1 MLLLH
6 HLEVSVLGSLNLT
19 INSVNFKLVGVDL
32 TLVVLELSNHFLK
45 LFGALLQVLLVNNEL
60 LSDFRA
66 TLLGQN
72 ILQLNIE
79 LFFLLNEN
87 ILLRNFFSFG
97 DESLLE
103 GLDLLNELVSFNIS
117 RLKLSPSMDVEGFAK
132 LILQE
137 LSLLLL
143 FKEFFL

>member
-45 LFGALLQVLLVNNEL
+45 LFGALLQVLLVNNKL

-72 ILQLNIE
+72 VLQLNIE

-103 GLDLLNELVSFNIS
+103 GLNLLNELVSFNIS
-117 RLKLSPSMDVEGFAK
+117 RLELSPSMDVEGFAK

-143 FKEFFL
+143 FKKFFL

>member
-19 INSVNFKLVGVDL
+19 INSVNFKLVGMNL

-45 LFGALLQVLLVNNEL
+45 LFGALLQVLLVNNKL

-72 ILQLNIE
+72 VLQLNVE

-103 GLDLLNELVSFNIS
+103 GLNLLNELVSFNIS
-117 RLKLSPSMDVEGFAK
+117 RLELSPSMDVEGLAK
-132 LILQE
+132 FILQE

-143 FKEFFL
+143 FKKFFL

>member
-45 LFGALLQVLLVNNEL
+45 LFGALLQVLLVNNKL

-72 ILQLNIE
+72 VLQLNIE

-87 ILLRNFFSFG
+87 ILFRNFFSFG

-103 GLDLLNELVSFNIS
+103 GLNLLNELVSFNIS
-117 RLKLSPSMDVEGFAK
+117 RLELSPSMDVEGFAK

-143 FKEFFL
+143 FKKFFL

>member
-19 INSVNFKLVGVDL
+19 INSVNFKLIGMDL

-72 ILQLNIE
+72 VLQLNIE

-103 GLDLLNELVSFNIS
+103 GLNLLNELVSFNIS
-117 RLKLSPSMDVEGFAK
+117 RLELSPSMDVERFAK

>member
-19 INSVNFKLVGVDL
+19 INSVNFKLIGMDL

-72 ILQLNIE
+72 VLQLNIE

-103 GLDLLNELVSFNIS
+103 GLNLLNELVSFNIS
-117 RLKLSPSMDVEGFAK
+117 RLELSPSMDVEGFAK

-143 FKEFFL
+143 FKKFFL